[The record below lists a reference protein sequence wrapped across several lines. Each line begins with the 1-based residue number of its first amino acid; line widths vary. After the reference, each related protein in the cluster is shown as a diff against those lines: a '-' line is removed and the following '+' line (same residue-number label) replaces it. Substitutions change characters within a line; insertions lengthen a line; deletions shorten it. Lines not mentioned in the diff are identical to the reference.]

1 VPSINNNIDLFGRLV
16 IGFTNAKE
24 TNVAQAKNK
33 GIDFHMV
40 VV

>member
-1 VPSINNNIDLFGRLV
+1 LICLV
-16 IGFTNAKE
+16 VLVGFTNAKE